1 VKVFYEVKLND
12 FGYFH
17 CQENDLKKE
26 INIVVKTFYGK
37 RKKFNFI
44 LGLDDKL
51 EEIKERILEE
61 E

>member
-1 VKVFYEVKLND
+1 
-12 FGYFH
+12 
-17 CQENDLKKE
+17 
-26 INIVVKTFYGK
+26 VKTFYGK